1 MKRLIPLLLCM
12 LSIGLTAQTKSAD
25 WDAVQFL
32 VGEWIGDGRG
42 GPGQGSGGFSFLP
55 DLKNTVLVRRNRAE
69 YPAQNGRP
77 AYSHEDLM
85 VIFRDGTRVR
95 GDYYDNEGHV
105 IRYGVQAAGPGQ
117 VVFLSD
123 EQPPVPRYRLTYS
136 KSGADA
142 VKIKFEIAPPGKP
155 DQFAP
160 YIEASAKK
168 KK

>member
-1 MKRLIPLLLCM
+1 M
-12 LSIGLTAQTKSAD
+12 LTAIGLPASPQTKSAD
-25 WDAVQFL
+25 WDALQFL
-32 VGEWIGDGRG
+32 VGEWVGEGGG

-55 DLKNTVLVRRNRAE
+55 DLRDTVLVRRNRAE

-85 VIFRDGTRVR
+85 VVYRDGTRVR

-105 IRYGVQAAGPGQ
+105 IRYAVQAAGGQ
-117 VVFLSD
+117 TVFLSD
-123 EQPPVPRYRLTYS
+123 EQPSAPRYRLTYT
-136 KSGADA
+136 KSGTDA

-155 DQFAP
+155 DQFAK

-168 KK
+168 K